1 MEKEIITALALG
13 IGLAAA
19 TGFRIF
25 LPLLIA
31 GIASR
36 LGFLPLNEGFQ
47 WIASN
52 AALGSF
58 GVATVVE
65 IVAYY
70 IPFVDNLLDH
80 ISSPA
85 AIAAGTVISASVL
98 PVDSEL
104 VKWITGLIIG
114 GGTAAVIQGGTS
126 ALRLGSSGATAGTG
140 NFLVAT
146 GENVGGG
153 YSCNYPGNTHHRG
166 ADDSGYFFCCVQTAH
181 PEKKEASLSHLP
193 ENFVCEENPFPDF
206 GRSAA
211 GCYNNYNA
219 FPDRV

>member
-1 MEKEIITALALG
+1 MERDIITALALG

-19 TGFRIF
+19 TGFRVF

-36 LGFLPLNEGFQ
+36 LGFLPLNDSFH

-58 GVATVVE
+58 GIATLVE
-65 IVAYY
+65 IAAYY

-80 ISSPA
+80 ISTPA

-114 GGTAAVIQGGTS
+114 GGTAAMIQGGTS
-126 ALRLGSSGATAGTG
+126 ILRIGSTGTTGGTA

-146 GENVGGG
+146 GENIAAAVTPVVTLIIPMVIALMVLG
-153 YSCNYPGNTHHRG
+153 T
-166 ADDSGYFFCCVQTAH
+166 FFLLFRILIRR
-181 PEKKEASLSHLP
+181 KKNQH
-193 ENFVCEENPFPDF
+193 VKIQ
-206 GRSAA
+206 
-211 GCYNNYNA
+211 
-219 FPDRV
+219 

>member
-65 IVAYY
+65 IIAYY

-80 ISSPA
+80 ISTPA
-85 AIAAGTVISASVL
+85 AIAAGTVISASIL

-146 GENVGGG
+146 GENVAAAVTPVITLVIPIIVALMILG
-153 YSCNYPGNTHHRG
+153 T
-166 ADDSGYFFCCVQTAH
+166 FFVVFKLLIRR
-181 PEKKEASLSHLP
+181 KKKRH
-193 ENFVCEENPFPDF
+193 
-206 GRSAA
+206 
-211 GCYNNYNA
+211 
-219 FPDRV
+219 